1 MRRSHIRLFSCIAVV
16 LLLAVLATTAMA
28 DGWRRPSKF
37 RYTRELFT
45 GSFPVINDTVEL
57 LIAKRNVIGDR
68 ISVDESKIFVPA
80 GKNVR
85 FHVTSL
91 DANYV
96 VKISDSGSSDPL
108 LRLPSGG
115 GQAEDT
121 LRRGGLSRSPR
132 PPCREGWQVHRGRN
146 VAGRSRGLVPASS
159 RPVSWRR
166 PGS

>member
-1 MRRSHIRLFSCIAVV
+1 LRRSHIRLFSCIAVV

-57 LIAKRNVIGDR
+57 LIVKRNVIGDR

-80 GKNVR
+80 GKKVR

-96 VKISDSGSSDPL
+96 VKIKDSGSSDPL
-108 LRLPSGG
+108 LEVAVSGG

-121 LRRGGLSRSPR
+121 LRRGLGLKEVRDLLVAKD
-132 PPCREGWQVHRGRN
+132 GKYIVGGTWQV
-146 VAGRSRGLVPASS
+146 VPE
-159 RPVSWRR
+159 
-166 PGS
+166 G